1 MIEWSKLQDAYGPA
15 DAVPALLAAL
25 DPDPAAEVWTE
36 LWSRICHQ
44 GTVYSASYPAL
55 PALLDAARGWAPPSR
70 VMPVSLAATI
80 LASPQTGA
88 DERARHAALAAELRS
103 LAADSLRAPALSRA
117 DIVCLQQAVLL
128 LDGEPWAEQYD
139 RLLSGEL
146 DGQCP
151 ACATDL
157 MVVIGEY
164 GFFVTDQEWIHGHNE
179 RAAPIAPAELVALAE
194 PANPDDPAGLPSVG
208 EWLWHGARRHDD
220 AELQAWIAHLF
231 GRGRCPACAAQW
243 PVLDAVSA

>member
-1 MIEWSKLQDAYGPA
+1 MIDWSELQDAYGPA
-15 DAVPALLAAL
+15 DEVPALLAAL
-25 DPDPAAEVWTE
+25 DPDPAAQVWTE

-55 PALLDAARGWAPPSR
+55 PSLLDAARGWAPSAR

-88 DERARHAALAAELRS
+88 DERARYAALAAELRA

-146 DGQCP
+146 DGACP
-151 ACATDL
+151 ACGTDL

-164 GFFVTDQEWIHGHNE
+164 GFFLTDQEWVHDQDG
-179 RAAPIAPAELVALAE
+179 RATPIAPAE
-194 PANPDDPAGLPSVG
+194 PADPAGLSSLG
-208 EWLWHGARRHDD
+208 EWLWQGARSRGD

-231 GRGRCPACAAQW
+231 GRGRCPACAARW
-243 PVLDAVSA
+243 PVLEAVSA

>member
-1 MIEWSKLQDAYGPA
+1 MIEWSELQDAYGPA
-15 DAVPALLAAL
+15 DEVPTLLAAL
-25 DPDPAAEVWTE
+25 DPDPAAQVWTE

-55 PALLDAARGWAPPSR
+55 PWLLDAARGWAPPAR

-88 DERARHAALAAELRS
+88 DERARYAALAVELRA
-103 LAADSLRAPALSRA
+103 LAADSLRAPVLSRA
-117 DIVCLQQAVLL
+117 DVVCLQQAVLL

-146 DGQCP
+146 DGSCP
-151 ACATDL
+151 ACGTDL

-164 GFFVTDQEWIHGHNE
+164 GFFLTDQEWVHGQNE
-179 RAAPIAPAELVALAE
+179 RAAPIAPAE
-194 PANPDDPAGLPSVG
+194 PADPAGLSSLG
-208 EWLWHGARRHDD
+208 EWLWQGARGHGD

-243 PVLDAVSA
+243 PVLEAVSA

>member
-1 MIEWSKLQDAYGPA
+1 MTDWSALEDAYGPA
-15 DAVPALLAAL
+15 DEVPALLAAL
-25 DPDPAAEVWTE
+25 DPDPAAQVWTE

-55 PALLDAARGWAPPSR
+55 PFLFEAARGWAPSAR

-80 LASPQTGA
+80 LASPQTGPG
-88 DERARHAALAAELRS
+88 ERERYAALAAQLRS
-103 LAADSLRAPALSRA
+103 LAAESLQAPGLPRA

-128 LDGEPWAEQYD
+128 LDGEPWAEHYD

-146 DGQCP
+146 DGSCP

-164 GFFVTDQEWIHGHNE
+164 GFFLTDQEWVHGKNE
-179 RAAPIAPAELVALAE
+179 RSAPIVPA
-194 PANPDDPAGLPSVG
+194 DPAALPPVG
-208 EWLWHGARRHDD
+208 EWLWRGAQGHGDD
-220 AELQAWIAHLF
+220 ELQAWIAHLF
-231 GRGRCPACAAQW
+231 GSGRCPACAAQW
-243 PVLDAVSA
+243 PILAAVSA